1 MVTLASQSTVFNILF
16 WKVTYMIYVDFLSS
30 GVRSSFGVGWWVDVN
45 WLGTNTTK
53 NRFGLPLTVSAGN
66 GTTTDVLN
74 PGSPTQTSLFWV
86 IWKFTVQS
94 LSPVW

>member
-1 MVTLASQSTVFNILF
+1 MVDLASQSTVFNIVLESD
-16 WKVTYMIYVDFLSS
+16 IYVDFLSS